1 MEKANMAN
9 GKELGLSTEREF
21 KDGVL
26 TITVS
31 EVEKGDEGSTPT
43 GKSESLQVSFAE
55 VFGDTSGLT
64 EIGLRALEF
73 GAFTQYRNATGGRS
87 LAEAIERMNA
97 IAEAHRNGEWTTRGG
112 PRGMGA
118 GLPFPASSDWVA
130 ALCQVYPQHFADK
143 TAAAQWLNS
152 QINVDAWAGFD
163 DEQKS
168 AARKAVR
175 EKLAQDRKVAD
186 ARKAIADARKE
197 AKAPAVDKPLF
208 S

>member
-1 MEKANMAN
+1 MAT
-9 GKELGLSTEREF
+9 KELGLSTDRSFEN
-21 KDGVL
+21 GVL

-43 GKSESLQVSFAE
+43 GKSESLSINFADI
-55 VFGDTSGLT
+55 FGDTSGLT
-64 EIGLRALEF
+64 DVGMRALEF

-112 PRGMGA
+112 PRGISA
-118 GLPFPASSDWVA
+118 GQPFPLSSDWVA
-130 ALCQVYPQHFADK
+130 ALVQVYPQHFGDK
-143 TAAAQWLNS
+143 AAAASWLNS
-152 QINVDAWAGFD
+152 QIDSAAWTGFD

-175 EKLAQDRKVAD
+175 EKLAQDRKVAE
-186 ARKAIADARKE
+186 ARKSIADARKE
-197 AKAPAVDKPLF
+197 KREPSVDKPLF